1 MIIFYSFD
9 VSKSEALTF
18 IENKISLKSFT
29 TQILNSFVK
38 LSSMQM
44 KTRRNNI
51 LDKQTLINCGTKCVL
66 FTKIMEFML
75 FRKIFEKFHRL
86 KKWTKVWRSKIWS
99 EQFAVVLMNLHKNNL
114 TKYFEKKRIV
124 IISFFELINYTLH

>member
-51 LDKQTLINCGTKCVL
+51 LDKQTLINCGTNVYFLLRLWNLCYFVKYLKNSIVSKNGPKCDVL
-66 FTKIMEFML
+66 KYDL
-75 FRKIFEKFHRL
+75 
-86 KKWTKVWRSKIWS
+86 
-99 EQFAVVLMNLHKNNL
+99 NNL
-114 TKYFEKKRIV
+114 LLF
-124 IISFFELINYTLH
+124 L